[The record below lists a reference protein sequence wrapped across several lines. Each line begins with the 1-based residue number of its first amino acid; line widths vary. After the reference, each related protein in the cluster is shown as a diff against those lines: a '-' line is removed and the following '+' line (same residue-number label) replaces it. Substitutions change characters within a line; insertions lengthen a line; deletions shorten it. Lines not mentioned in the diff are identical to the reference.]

1 MTTNFP
7 QLRFRQ
13 VHLDFH
19 TSEYCKDV
27 GAEFDEDQF
36 IESLELGRVNSITI
50 FATCHHGWAYYP
62 TKTDMAHPNLKTDLL
77 GRMLKAG
84 KKAKIN
90 MPVYIT
96 VRWNDKAS
104 REHPEWVI
112 RNIDGSMMGPDHS
125 HPQNAKTTGPTWYML
140 CLNSPYLEEI
150 VVPIT
155 EEISQLYNPS
165 GFFFDITNEHECT
178 CNWCMETMEKNGL
191 DYLNKKDRI
200 ECSRIVYKNY
210 LKRVTE
216 IVWNNNPSAT
226 IYHNGKDK
234 MGRYDLYP
242 YWSHHEIESLP
253 TSNWGYNYFP
263 TFARYFTNVPEFDF
277 LGQTGKFHSLWGE
290 IGGFKNPTAL
300 KYEVAHMIS
309 LGGKCL
315 VGDQLD
321 PRGKMNSDT
330 YKMIGEAYEYVEQ
343 REPWL
348 EDTTMVAD
356 VAILSATALH
366 EDNDYISSDM
376 GASSMLM
383 QKQILFTI
391 IDQHMDFSQY
401 RLLILPDEILVDH
414 TLKSKLE
421 DFIKQGG
428 ALILTNNSGLNW
440 KKDSFAID
448 CGLEY
453 TGNSSNDVEYIEAH
467 QLSEYGLV
475 KSPFLVYESGI
486 TSRVMDAKIL
496 ANTWSPEFNRTVG
509 KFCGHRN
516 TPYDRLSEHPS
527 VVKKHNIIH
536 IAQPLFRV
544 YEKMG
549 MQLHRDLFHACMQL
563 VYTDPLLE
571 VDLKSAGRASLM
583 GTTKNDRM
591 VLHLLYASPIT
602 RGEIEVIE
610 DIVPLYDIRVS
621 LRMDESPNRVTYVPE
636 NKSIEFK
643 YELGRLNFVVDKL
656 EMHSMIEI
664 S

>member
-1 MTTNFP
+1 MTANFP
-7 QLRFRQ
+7 KLRFRQ

-19 TSEYCKDV
+19 TSEYCEDV
-27 GAEFDEDQF
+27 GAEFNEEQF
-36 IESLELGRVNSITI
+36 IKALEIGRVNSITV

-112 RNIDGSMMGPDHS
+112 RNVDGSMMGPDHS
-125 HPQNAKTTGPTWYML
+125 HPQNPTTPGPTCYMR
-140 CLNSPYLEEI
+140 CLNRPYLEEI

-155 EEISQLYNPS
+155 KEISELYNPS

-178 CNWCMETMEKNGL
+178 CDWCQQTMQEHGL
-191 DYLNKKDRI
+191 DPLNKEDRV

-210 LKRVTE
+210 LKRVTD
-216 IVWNNNPSAT
+216 IVWSNNPKAT

-253 TSNWGYNYFP
+253 TSHWGYNYFP
-263 TFARYFTNVPEFDF
+263 TFARYFTNVPDFDF

-300 KYEVAHMIS
+300 KYEVAQMIS
-309 LGGKCL
+309 LGSRCL

-321 PRGKMNSDT
+321 PRGKMNDDT
-330 YKMIGEAYEYVEQ
+330 YKIIGEAYEYVEQ
-343 REPWL
+343 RESWI
-348 EDTTMVAD
+348 ENTTMVAD

-366 EDNDYISSDM
+366 GDNDFITSDL
-376 GASSMLM
+376 GASSMLL
-383 QKQILFTI
+383 QEQILFKI
-391 IDQHMDFSQY
+391 IDQTMDFSQY
-401 RLLILPDEILVDH
+401 RLLILPDEILIDH

-421 DFIKQGG
+421 NFIQQGG

-440 KKDSFAID
+440 EEDSFAID
-448 CGLEY
+448 CGLTY
-453 TGNSSNDVEYIEAH
+453 KGRSDNDIEYIEAH
-467 QLSEYGLV
+467 QLSGNGLI

-486 TSRVMDAKIL
+486 ATEVTDAKIL

-516 TPYDRLSEHPS
+516 TPYDRLSDHPS
-527 VVKKHNIIH
+527 VVKKGKIIH
-536 IAQPLFRV
+536 IAQPLFRI

-549 MQLHRDLFHACMQL
+549 MKLHRDLFSNCLKL

-583 GTTKNDRM
+583 RQTHNNHL
-591 VLHLLYASPIT
+591 VLHLLYASPIM

-610 DIVPLYDIRVS
+610 DIVPLYDINVS
-621 LRMDESPNRVTYVPE
+621 LRMDQSPNKVTCVPE
-636 NKSIEFK
+636 DRSIDFK
-643 YELGRLNFVVDKL
+643 YESGRLTFMVDKL
-656 EMHSMIEI
+656 EMHKMIEI